1 MKWIFGLWAAFCKL
15 NIREK
20 KVLGCL
26 FTFFAIPRY
35 TLLVGHPPFETQTLK
50 DTYSKIKK
58 NEFHVPS
65 RIGPLA
71 RTLIIKMLQA
81 DPSSRSVE
89 LLFAFFRGLVY

>member
-1 MKWIFGLWAAFCKL
+1 MKRIFGLWAAFCKFHV
-15 NIREK
+15 K
-20 KVLGCL
+20 QMVLECL

-35 TLLVGHPPFETQTLK
+35 TLLVGHPPFETQSLK

-81 DPSSRSVE
+81 DPSSR
-89 LLFAFFRGLVY
+89 